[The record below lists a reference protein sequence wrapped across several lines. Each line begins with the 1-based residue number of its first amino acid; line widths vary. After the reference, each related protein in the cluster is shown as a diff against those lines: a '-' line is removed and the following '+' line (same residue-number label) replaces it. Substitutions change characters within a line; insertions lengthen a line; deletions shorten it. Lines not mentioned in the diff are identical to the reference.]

1 MHLTLSFLA
10 AETNKELLLLC
21 SIELHSV
28 HCLWKE
34 RLPVCLPRQI
44 LSWHRVQRKR
54 LSVGS
59 AMCDIVDYVF
69 SYDIT
74 EDIENIQL
82 ECSCVEAF

>member
-1 MHLTLSFLA
+1 MKGASLTVHLALSFLA

-34 RLPVCLPRQI
+34 RLPVCSPRQT
-44 LSWHRVQRKR
+44 LSWHRVHVQRKR

-59 AMCDIVDYVF
+59 AMCDVVVMF
-69 SYDIT
+69 SAMISQKT
-74 EDIENIQL
+74 
-82 ECSCVEAF
+82 